1 MPDDIFEDHRHWR
14 RSTHQFG
21 KQPEPARTH
30 RNSWKPTESTPKHYA
45 KTNGTLRIPT
55 KLIKTFSMKTLPTPN
70 ITRQPTEPAKTNG
83 THRNPIR
90 THGNLTNPP
99 ELIESNSI
107 HTKQILENKQNHLSS
122 TLPHCWGPGLWIG
135 NGGLTFNWFS
145 DNLLDRLLTQYHH
158 YNLSTSFLMTYITFR
173 NQQFM
178 FDNQYLIISSY
189 LTTFLKNI
197 INYGEEPI
205 TWANNRALDRHRRSD
220 LYSIPW

>member
-1 MPDDIFEDHRHWR
+1 
-14 RSTHQFG
+14 
-21 KQPEPARTH
+21 
-30 RNSWKPTESTPKHYA
+30 
-45 KTNGTLRIPT
+45 
-55 KLIKTFSMKTLPTPN
+55 MKTLPTPN

-107 HTKQILENKQNHLSS
+107 HTKQILENRQNHLSS

-135 NGGLTFNWFS
+135 NGGLTFNRFS
-145 DNLLDRLLTQYHH
+145 DNLLDRQHFWLNNITITYQHHFYDVYHFQKPTIH
-158 YNLSTSFLMTYITFR
+158 VR
-173 NQQFM
+173 P
-178 FDNQYLIISSY
+178 LISSSY

-197 INYGEEPI
+197 INYGEDPI
-205 TWANNRALDRHRRSD
+205 TWANNRAWDRHRRSD